1 MITDRKINKGKVKV
15 KNNFKTLKNNKSLPN
30 PSMCNQVQRYNR
42 VNNNNFSHKE
52 HSNLQL
58 LVIALNQQVLNNHL
72 RFYKNPYKKM

>member
-1 MITDRKINKGKVKV
+1 MITNRKLKV
-15 KNNFKTLKNNKSLPN
+15 KNHFKTLKNNKSHIPN
-30 PSMCNQVQRYNR
+30 PKIFNKIQRHNR
-42 VNNNNFSHKE
+42 VKYNFSKE